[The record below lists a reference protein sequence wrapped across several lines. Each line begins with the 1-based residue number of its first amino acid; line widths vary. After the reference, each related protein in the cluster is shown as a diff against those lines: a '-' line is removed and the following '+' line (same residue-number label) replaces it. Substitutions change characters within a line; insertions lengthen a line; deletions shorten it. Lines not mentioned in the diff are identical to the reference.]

1 MTASESTAP
10 AASTPAQSTQHRT
23 RTIRTRPAATGSSIQ
38 QAIAL
43 RDALLVAM
51 RQANELAR
59 TLKQQRR
66 HERIVANT
74 LASLKAL
81 QKVAG

>member
-1 MTASESTAP
+1 MTTTNANTPVEPQPTTTKPARTKRPRAP
-10 AASTPAQSTQHRT
+10 TT
-23 RTIRTRPAATGSSIQ
+23 SSPIE
-38 QAIAL
+38 QAIFL
-43 RDALLVAM
+43 RDALAVAV
-51 RQANELAR
+51 RRANELAR
-59 TLKQQRR
+59 SLKHQRR

>member
-1 MTASESTAP
+1 
-10 AASTPAQSTQHRT
+10 
-23 RTIRTRPAATGSSIQ
+23 
-38 QAIAL
+38 
-43 RDALLVAM
+43 M

-59 TLKQQRR
+59 TLKRQRR
-66 HERIVANT
+66 QERIVANT

>member
-1 MTASESTAP
+1 MK
-10 AASTPAQSTQHRT
+10 
-23 RTIRTRPAATGSSIQ
+23 
-38 QAIAL
+38 
-43 RDALLVAM
+43 
-51 RQANELAR
+51 QANELAR
-59 TLKQQRR
+59 SLKRQRR

>member
-1 MTASESTAP
+1 MTTTTPVETQPTTTKP
-10 AASTPAQSTQHRT
+10 ARVKRARQPANVTLLE
-23 RTIRTRPAATGSSIQ
+23 
-38 QAIAL
+38 QAIGL
-43 RDALLVAM
+43 RDSLAIAV

-59 TLKQQRR
+59 SIKQQRR